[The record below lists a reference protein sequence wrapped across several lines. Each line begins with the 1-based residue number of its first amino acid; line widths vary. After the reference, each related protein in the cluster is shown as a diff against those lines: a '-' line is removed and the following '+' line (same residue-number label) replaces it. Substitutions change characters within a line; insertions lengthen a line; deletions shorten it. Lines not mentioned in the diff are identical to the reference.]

1 MDFGK
6 YIAHRGLHCDLVP
19 ENSMP
24 AFRLAV
30 EKGLSIELDVRL
42 TKDCR
47 IVVFHDN
54 DLMRMCG
61 VEGRVFDYTYEQ
73 LSAFKLKNS
82 DEKIPLLSEVLK
94 TVDGKVPLLIELKG
108 GAPFGELESRVD
120 HMMKKYKGEFAVQS
134 FNPFSVMWFRFR
146 SPKVTRGQLISKYRK
161 NIDLEY
167 IERFI
172 CAQPFIWRFISKPQ
186 FIAADL
192 RSISLET
199 AFQAVD
205 IDADLL
211 TWTGRG
217 KELIETA
224 SQFSKTVIAEQFPDD
239 FDFSDNWE
247 ESCE

>member
-6 YIAHRGLHCDLVP
+6 YIAHRGLHSELVP
-19 ENSMP
+19 ENSLT

-30 EKGLSIELDVRL
+30 EKCLSIELDVRL

-61 VEGRVFDYTYEQ
+61 IEGKVFDYTYEQ

-82 DEKIPLLSEVLK
+82 DEKIPLLSDVLK

-134 FNPFSVMWFRFR
+134 
-146 SPKVTRGQLISKYRK
+146 SKYRK

>member
-6 YIAHRGLHCDLVP
+6 YIAHRGLHSELVP
-19 ENSMP
+19 ENSLT

-30 EKGLSIELDVRL
+30 EKCLSIELDVRL

-61 VEGRVFDYTYEQ
+61 IEGKVFDYTYEQ

-94 TVDGKVPLLIELKG
+94 IVDGKVPLLIELKG

-134 FNPFSVMWFRFR
+134 FNPFSVMWFRFH
-146 SPKVTRGQLISKYRK
+146 SPKVTRGQLVSKYRK
-161 NIDLEY
+161 TLTLS
-167 IERFI
+167 
-172 CAQPFIWRFISKPQ
+172 ISKDSSAPSHLYGVLYQ
-186 FIAADL
+186 N
-192 RSISLET
+192 RSSL
-199 AFQAVD
+199 Q
-205 IDADLL
+205 L
-211 TWTGRG
+211 TLG
-217 KELIETA
+217 
-224 SQFSKTVIAEQFPDD
+224 Q
-239 FDFSDNWE
+239 
-247 ESCE
+247 

>member
-6 YIAHRGLHCDLVP
+6 YIAHRGLHSELVP
-19 ENSMP
+19 ENSLT

-30 EKGLSIELDVRL
+30 EKCLSIELDVRL

-61 VEGRVFDYTYEQ
+61 IEGKVFDYTYEQ

-134 FNPFSVMWFRFR
+134 FNPFSVMWFRFH
-146 SPKVTRGQLISKYRK
+146 SPKVTRGQLVSKYR
-161 NIDLEY
+161 NEQYDDLVEEIYKLREEKQQILADKAEMEGVKQSIFNMKAFLNSQTAEIEEY
-167 IERFI
+167 DEQLVR
-172 CAQPFIWRFISKPQ
+172 RL
-186 FIAADL
+186 IAKVTVFDDKFEVEL
-192 RSISLET
+192 KSGLS
-199 AFQAVD
+199 VD
-205 IDADLL
+205 IQ
-211 TWTGRG
+211 R
-217 KELIETA
+217 
-224 SQFSKTVIAEQFPDD
+224 SK
-239 FDFSDNWE
+239 
-247 ESCE
+247 